1 LANKTQKEKKMKKSK
16 ERSTDTHKKK
26 TSIGNSKFTKRG
38 TPGPH
43 GGNKKYKKRYR
54 GQGK

>member
-1 LANKTQKEKKMKKSK
+1 MSSPKSRNKKIQKL
-16 ERSTDTHKKK
+16 KKK
-26 TSIGNSKFTKRG
+26 TSIGSSNRTKYH
-38 TPGPH
+38 TPGPN

>member
-1 LANKTQKEKKMKKSK
+1 MAKKNNAKSIAQ
-16 ERSTDTHKKK
+16 KKK

-38 TPGPH
+38 HPGPC
-43 GGNKKYKKRYR
+43 GGNKRYRKPYR